1 MDTIKEEY
9 RKENDK
15 AELEFIAF
23 KSEAIKEEPAF
34 SAVELQDFYLRNK
47 NSFKSPEKRAAQ
59 MLILKFADFKKD
71 IIIKENESFN
81 YYRNNE
87 RMFRVPGKTKIS
99 RIWVTYTKE
108 NREEILK
115 KMEEIAVTLTPA
127 NFAEKAREL
136 SSDEKAKDGG
146 DWGYWGWQNFSNQ
159 EQSMIDN
166 LQQGEI
172 SSPVDA
178 EQAFSILF
186 ATEKTQEKQETYGE
200 VKARITGLLENEQLK
215 KLVSDR
221 ISKLYGKIKDTNN
234 LKEGAGKLADK
245 IVFSGLLT
253 TGQPIKNVDD
263 MGYISQRLFSLHEN
277 EISQPLEFPEGF
289 AIVQLTKIAK
299 PEIEPFENVKD
310 QVKIKM
316 LAEKKLQ
323 LQLAK
328 AKTVAAELN
337 RLADAKKLEAYL
349 KKENLKPESATYQR
363 GDRLSTFP
371 VLKGLDDT
379 IFALA
384 ENSYSVPLTFKS
396 EAAVIIKLKSKK
408 IISDQDFLKAKG
420 EFYQKKL
427 AEAKNNLFGSYVLNK
442 RNDYKLRFNAEIF
455 EKIKNNVISR
465 FR

>member
-1 MDTIKEEY
+1 
-9 RKENDK
+9 
-15 AELEFIAF
+15 
-23 KSEAIKEEPAF
+23 
-34 SAVELQDFYLRNK
+34 
-47 NSFKSPEKRAAQ
+47 
-59 MLILKFADFKKD
+59 
-71 IIIKENESFN
+71 
-81 YYRNNE
+81 
-87 RMFRVPGKTKIS
+87 
-99 RIWVTYTKE
+99 
-108 NREEILK
+108 
-115 KMEEIAVTLTPA
+115 
-127 NFAEKAREL
+127 
-136 SSDEKAKDGG
+136 
-146 DWGYWGWQNFSNQ
+146 
-159 EQSMIDN
+159 
-166 LQQGEI
+166 
-172 SSPVDA
+172 
-178 EQAFSILF
+178 
-186 ATEKTQEKQETYGE
+186 
-200 VKARITGLLENEQLK
+200 
-215 KLVSDR
+215 
-221 ISKLYGKIKDTNN
+221 
-234 LKEGAGKLADK
+234 
-245 IVFSGLLT
+245 
-253 TGQPIKNVDD
+253 